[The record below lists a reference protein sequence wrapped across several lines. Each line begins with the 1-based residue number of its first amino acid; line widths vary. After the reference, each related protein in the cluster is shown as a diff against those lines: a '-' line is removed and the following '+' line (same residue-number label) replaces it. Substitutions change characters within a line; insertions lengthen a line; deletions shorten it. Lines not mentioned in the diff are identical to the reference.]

1 MRSRW
6 IIIVFIVG
14 LVGWTVYDFAI
25 NNDAEQADPE
35 ANIEHTD
42 AETGLEKGNLAPDFE
57 LETIDGETVKLSD
70 YRGEKV
76 LLNFWATW
84 CPPCR
89 AEMPD
94 MQKYHEDHEEGVI
107 LAVNLVETE
116 RSFDDIEQFLD
127 EYGITFKILMDEN
140 TEVSSVYD
148 AHALPTSY
156 LIDSSGKIHNKAI
169 GAINYDLLVQEFQK
183 MN

>member
-14 LVGWTVYDFAI
+14 LVGWAVYDFAI
-25 NNDAEQADPE
+25 NSDAEQADPE

-57 LETIDGETVKLSD
+57 LETIDGEEVKLSD
-70 YRGEKV
+70 YSGQKV

-94 MQKYHEDHEEGVI
+94 MQKYHEEKAGDEVVI
-107 LAVNLVETE
+107 LGVNLTSQENSMTG
-116 RSFDDIEQFLD
+116 IEEFLD
-127 EYGITFKILMDEN
+127 EYDISFTIVSDK
-140 TEVSSVYD
+140 TETTAHIYD
-148 AHALPTSY
+148 AFSLPTSY
-156 LIDSSGKIHNKAI
+156 LVNTDGSIHDIA
-169 GAINYDLLVQEFQK
+169 V
-183 MN
+183 